1 MNDENQSEILMEKQ
15 KKTYV
20 LPIAMMF
27 ALFFMISFVTGLQ
40 NPMGIIV
47 RNQFGAS
54 NFMSQLG
61 NAANFI
67 AYAFM
72 GLPAGLMLQRIG
84 YKKTALAAVAVGFIG
99 VGISYLSGL
108 QASFGVY
115 LIGAFV
121 SGFSMCMLNTVVN
134 PMLNTL
140 GGGGNRGNQLLQF
153 GGSMNSL
160 GATIVPVFVGYLM
173 GNSAQATISDA
184 APALFIA
191 MGIFALAFIVLLVM
205 NIPEPYALTNEKTA
219 ERNEHSAL
227 SFRHF
232 ILGTVAIFVY
242 VGVEVGIPN
251 FANLFMTTDLGIDT
265 TVAGSV
271 VGTYWFLMLVGRIAG
286 SSLGARISAKT
297 MLSTVATLAGLLGH
311 RRHALPR
318 EQRGEHA
325 RLQERHLVRHGAGS
339 RQHHAAGALRSVH
352 LGDVGRHLQSGRRGA
367 GQIHLGRFGHLHGDG
382 VRRRHPASDPG
393 TGGRPCG
400 LHDVLLGG
408 NGRSA
413 LPPLL
418 CTRRSPERQHRH
430 RGELISPPTDCTAGP
445 SQGRPVRFPTTEP
458 SSGTPPALKAARPS
472 RRTWP
477 PH

>member
-1 MNDENQSEILMEKQ
+1 METQ
-15 KKTYV
+15 KKNYV

-27 ALFFMISFVTGLQ
+27 ALFAMISFVTGLQ

-47 RNQFGAS
+47 KNQFGAS
-54 NFMSQLG
+54 NFMSHLG

-108 QASFGVY
+108 MSSFSVY

-140 GGGGNRGNQLLQF
+140 GGGGNRGNQLVQF
-153 GGSMNSL
+153 GGSLNSL
-160 GATIVPVFVGYLM
+160 AATIVPVLVGYLM
-173 GNSAQATISDA
+173 GNAAQATISNA

-191 MGIFALAFIVLLVM
+191 MGIFALAFVVMLVM
-205 NIPEPYALTNEKTA
+205 EIPEPFALTNEKSA
-219 ERNEHSAL
+219 EKNEHSAL

-232 ILGTVAIFVY
+232 VLGTVAIFVY

-271 VGTYWFLMLVGRIAG
+271 VGTYWFLMLIGRFAG
-286 SSLGARISAKT
+286 GLLGAKVSPKA
-297 MLSTVATLAGLLGH
+297 MLSTVVGSLPAGHL
-311 RRHALPR
+311 RHALPR
-318 EQRGEHA
+318 QRSGEHA
-325 RLQERHLVRHGAGS
+325 RLPERHFVRHGAGS
-339 RQHHAAGALRSVH
+339 GQHHAARPLRPVH
-352 LGDVGRHLQSGRRGA
+352 LGDVGRHLQPGRRRTR
-367 GQIHLGRFGHLHGDG
+367 QIHLGRFGHLHGDG
-382 VRRRHPASDPG
+382 LRRRHPAPDPG
-393 TGGRPCG
+393 SGGRPRG

-408 NGRSA
+408 LRRCA
-413 LPPLL
+413 LHPLL
-418 CTRRSPERQHRH
+418 RTRRTQESQYRH
-430 RGELISPPTDCTAGP
+430 QGGLNRLPIGKT
-445 SQGRPVRFPTTEP
+445 GRPLR
-458 SSGTPPALKAARPS
+458 GPARCDCRKAPVTSPRAA
-472 RRTWP
+472 
-477 PH
+477 